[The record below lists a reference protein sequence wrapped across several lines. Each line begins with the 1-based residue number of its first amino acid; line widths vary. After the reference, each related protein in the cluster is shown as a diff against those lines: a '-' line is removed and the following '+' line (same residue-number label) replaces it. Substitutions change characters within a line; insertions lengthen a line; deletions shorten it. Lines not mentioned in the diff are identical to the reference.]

1 MRGGENKFGSIAA
14 EATARN
20 TVGNNYRRMVEQ
32 RAGHHIHFSG
42 QFDLKLDIF
51 ECLVSHVAFK
61 YVLMSAFWLINP
73 LQACDRRPS
82 ESQEV

>member
-32 RAGHHIHFSG
+32 RAGLSATYTS
-42 QFDLKLDIF
+42 Q
-51 ECLVSHVAFK
+51 VS
-61 YVLMSAFWLINP
+61 LT
-73 LQACDRRPS
+73 
-82 ESQEV
+82 